1 MDFRKQTVSV
11 QQAKE
16 TDLVDYLYELGHQP
30 ARINKFNYW
39 YHSPLRTENTPSFK
53 VNRKINRWYD
63 FGLGKGG
70 NLIDFGILYHGCT
83 VGELLQ
89 DFGQSFSLHQPVTE
103 RAPKEVDE
111 STHIVSVIEV
121 RPVQSKALTEY
132 LSERKISLKIANQ
145 FCQQVSY
152 QIADKQY
159 FALGFKNDS
168 GGYELRNPFSKI
180 SSSPKDMTSIDNG
193 RDTVSV
199 FEGFFDLM
207 SFAQTAGSRALR
219 SQNYVVLNSISFFEK
234 ARRFL
239 ESHRHIKLYL
249 DNDQPGLDLTRR
261 ALVLD
266 SRYQDASSLYQ
277 NHKDLNEWLISTDL
291 LPEKSRKQKLGI
303 IPH

>member
-16 TDLVDYLYELGHQP
+16 TDLVDYLYELGYQP
-30 ARINKFNYW
+30 ARISASSYW

-89 DFGQSFSLHQPVTE
+89 DFGHSFPLHQQVTE
-103 RAPKEVDE
+103 RTPKEVDE
-111 STHIVSVIEV
+111 STHIVSVMEV
-121 RPVQSKALTEY
+121 SPVHSKALVQY
-132 LSERKISLKIANQ
+132 LSQRKISLKIANQ

-152 QIADKQY
+152 QIAGKQY

-168 GGYELRNPFSKI
+168 GGFELRNPFSKI
-180 SSSPKDMTSIDNG
+180 SSSPKDITSIDNG

-207 SFAQTAGSRALR
+207 SFAQTTGSSALR

-234 ARRFL
+234 ARQFL
-239 ESHRHIKLYL
+239 ESHGHIKLYL

-277 NHKDLNEWLISTDL
+277 NHKDLNEWLITTGRSQ
-291 LPEKSRKQKLGI
+291 EKSQKLKI
-303 IPH
+303 ANIPC